1 MQVILNIYFMNKIK
15 KRSDC
20 PVSCSLDIWG
30 DKWSLLIIRDLM
42 FAKECTYGDL
52 LKSPEGIA
60 TNILASRLQ
69 VLEENKIIEK
79 LDHPDSKAKVLYR
92 LTKKGIDLL
101 PIMIEINLWAEKY
114 FSIPEDRKAMLK
126 EVKKDKAG
134 FIKSMSKD
142 LENVKKYH

>member
-1 MQVILNIYFMNKIK
+1 MPEGK

-20 PVSCSLDIWG
+20 PISCSLDIWG

-69 VLEENKIIEK
+69 VLEENEIIKK
-79 LDHPDSKAKVLYR
+79 LDHPNSKAKVLYR

-101 PIMIEINLWAEKY
+101 PIMIEIDLWAEKY
-114 FSIPEDRKAMLK
+114 FPIPKDIKAMLK
-126 EVKKDKAG
+126 QVKKDKAG
-134 FIKSMSKD
+134 FIKTAAKE
-142 LENVKKYH
+142 LER